1 MASFEK
7 GANVWYHHPQETWIP
22 TTVSIGGSGEL
33 TVKTEDGEVRAEPPL
48 LPQCPLGRALCSR
61 LLTPARCAPPLQELT
76 VEAGSGNVMPLHPSS
91 LTACEDMVSLG
102 DMNNAALLHNLRLRY
117 WEDDIFVSPAAA
129 DCPPAPCAPR
139 DAAPAVPNHF
149 AHRRGTCQTYIGP
162 ILIAVNPYKPIPIF
176 SPGYVDKYFNRAASD
191 VSAPAPQHAASPSAL
206 LASAPLRI
214 FVPDRRPRAR
224 EFRNY
229 RRTCTSSRT
238 TRTKT

>member
-48 LPQCPLGRALCSR
+48 LPQCPLGRALRSR
-61 LLTPARCAPPLQELT
+61 LLTPARCAPPLQEFK

-117 WEDDIFVSPAAA
+117 WEDDIFVSPAPPTVPLRPAPRAMPRRLSRTILLTGAA
-129 DCPPAPCAPR
+129 HARRTSVRSSSLSTRTNRSRSSRRATWTSTSTGPPA
-139 DAAPAVPNHF
+139 
-149 AHRRGTCQTYIGP
+149 T
-162 ILIAVNPYKPIPIF
+162 
-176 SPGYVDKYFNRAASD
+176 
-191 VSAPAPQHAASPSAL
+191 
-206 LASAPLRI
+206 
-214 FVPDRRPRAR
+214 
-224 EFRNY
+224 
-229 RRTCTSSRT
+229 
-238 TRTKT
+238 

>member
-61 LLTPARCAPPLQELT
+61 LLTPARCAPPLQEFK

-129 DCPPAPCAPR
+129 NCPALRPARCRAGCPEPFCS
-139 DAAPAVPNHF
+139 PARHMPDV
-149 AHRRGTCQTYIGP
+149 HRSDPHRCQPVQTDP
-162 ILIAVNPYKPIPIF
+162 
-176 SPGYVDKYFNRAASD
+176 D
-191 VSAPAPQHAASPSAL
+191 L
-206 LASAPLRI
+206 LAGLRGQ
-214 FVPDRRPRAR
+214 VLQPGRQRRERPRAPA
-224 EFRNY
+224 
-229 RRTCTSSRT
+229 RRLPQRSAGIRSAAHICA
-238 TRTKT
+238 